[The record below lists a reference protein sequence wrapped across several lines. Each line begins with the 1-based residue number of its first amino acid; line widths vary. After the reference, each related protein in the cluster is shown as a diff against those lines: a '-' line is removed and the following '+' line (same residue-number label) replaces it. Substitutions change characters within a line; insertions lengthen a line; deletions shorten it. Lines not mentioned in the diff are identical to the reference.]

1 MRTMGRR
8 EGTIGSR
15 RLYTCPSTVM
25 IKVMMITMMINLGP
39 SLNGRADIF
48 LEPKTKAP
56 TLLEVLDP
64 VLMPSGGKPF
74 GYG

>member
-1 MRTMGRR
+1 
-8 EGTIGSR
+8 
-15 RLYTCPSTVM
+15 M